1 MRRSLV
7 YRHILHRE
15 RRSVAWEDQ
24 DLIFTA
30 LATSGLSYEAFA
42 AYIARVPVRTVKEWI
57 DGAELIPAP
66 SRFMLESFMALP
78 PDTRRAYIV
87 AATAAPDPVE

>member
-1 MRRSLV
+1 
-7 YRHILHRE
+7 
-15 RRSVAWEDQ
+15 VAWEDQ

-42 AYIARVPVRTVKEWI
+42 AYIARVPVRSVKEWI
-57 DGAELIPAP
+57 DGAERIPAEF
-66 SRFMLESFMALP
+66 RLMLETFMDLP

-87 AATAAPDPVE
+87 AATAAPDPIE